1 MWGFMRLRNVSTE
14 RRRRQRGSAM
24 LEGGLTLIVFV
35 SLFLGAIDL
44 AQILLVHQA
53 LGERVRFA
61 ARATAVNCCNS
72 DTVKN
77 LVLYAR
83 TTRPDDTPG
92 YYGLNSNNIA
102 VTFSDQNTPDQ
113 RVTIRV
119 SGYTYK
125 SFTPMLSGIS
135 GNGIPI
141 QVTIPLEQP

>member
-1 MWGFMRLRNVSTE
+1 MWGFMPLHNISPA

-24 LEGGLTLIVFV
+24 LEGGLTLVVFV

-61 ARATAVNCCNS
+61 ARSTAVNCCNS

-77 LVLYAR
+77 LVLYAS
-83 TTRPDDTPG
+83 TTAPASGTG
-92 YYGLNSNNIA
+92 YYGLTTNNVA
-102 VTFSDQNTPDQ
+102 VTFADQNTPDQ

-119 SGYTYK
+119 SGYSYK
-125 SFTPMLSGIS
+125 SFTPMLAGIS